1 MKSHTRSKALAF
13 AVAAALVPAIATMGV
28 AQAQDYQ
35 FEGGLSYVRL
45 DPDFGSSDSA
55 FGVDLTWHWEPVRTA
70 GQPLQEAAFMTR
82 NGSLQASYFTFDDA
96 DLDLL
101 SVGAEVYVDRLYL
114 AAEYER
120 FSNGATSD
128 DFVLGIGYV
137 PVDGLRIAARY
148 LIADI
153 GDDAIIGEVKYVTL
167 LGGGTALNLEGSVE
181 FVDDDADTKL
191 FGVLADYYVNPSFS
205 IGARFVYVDDDFG
218 SDTGWGVGA
227 KYFFTPTISGEV
239 EYFSDDFVDSI
250 GVRVAMRF

>member
-1 MKSHTRSKALAF
+1 MKSNTRSKALAL
-13 AVAAALVPAIATMGV
+13 AVAAVLVPAIATMGV

-35 FEGGLSYVRL
+35 FEGGLSYIDL
-45 DPDFGSSDSA
+45 DPDFGRSDSVL
-55 FGVDLTWHWEPVRTA
+55 GVDLTWHWDGVRTA
-70 GQPLQEAAFMTR
+70 GLPLQEAAFMTR
-82 NGSLQASYFTFDDA
+82 AGSLQASYFTFDKA

-114 AAEYER
+114 AAEYDR

-128 DFVLGIGYV
+128 DFTIGIGYV
-137 PVDGLRIAARY
+137 PVDGLRIAGRY
-148 LIADI
+148 LIADL
-153 GDDAIIGEVKYVTL
+153 GDDAIAAEVKYVML

-181 FVDDDADTKL
+181 FVDDDADTRL
-191 FGVLADYYVNPSFS
+191 FGALADYYFNPSFS
-205 IGARFVYVDDDFG
+205 IGARIVYVDDDFG

-250 GVRVAMRF
+250 GVRFAMRF